1 MEAHFNAIVEYIN
14 AVKNIEPSDAN
25 EHTYRTP
32 LQNLIEAIK
41 FPTKKI
47 TPIHEGKS
55 DKLDVDGTPDFFIYE
70 DYDSLFK
77 TLVGFIECKKIFF
90 NLDTLIKSKQIEKYS
105 KTSEN
110 IIITNYREFILLQ
123 KGKIEGRVALI
134 DDRLAETTDKNR
146 YQNFVNLLLQF
157 YGYEYQYIKTKKS
170 LTLAL
175 ANQSFYYSVALREY
189 IEDKS
194 NEGETFY
201 YKFKTLFDTF
211 QKSIQYSYILAD
223 FCDIYA
229 QSLVYGLM
237 LSRLDNEQR
246 LDENKRNYLDG
257 IPDSYKLL
265 YEFLETAYSNK
276 FLPIKV
282 KQALTNIGKNLNLI
296 NVASIQKEFNK
307 ENNGKSNIAVYLYEE
322 FLKEYDNLRKTEKRK
337 EGGVYYTP
345 KEATSF
351 ITRGVNELIQ
361 TRFGLS
367 DGYLADNV
375 KVLDFACGTGTFIDS
390 IFDLIIND
398 NIDDLEKRKIKEKI
412 KKDYYGFEI
421 LFTPYIVAH
430 TILTKHLK
438 DKGINFS
445 PDERLGIYLTNT
457 LDISQHSISGLLP
470 NLRQE
475 HEKASKIKNEENILA
490 IIGNPPYFNGKS
502 EAKKGVIDDK
512 LYDYKKGL
520 NERKIN
526 LDDMYIK
533 FIRFAEY
540 KIEQTGYGI
549 VGIITN
555 NSFLDG
561 ITHRQMR
568 KHLFETFDEIY
579 ILNLHGSTRKGE
591 TDKNIFDIMVGV
603 SITFFIKYKQPLDN
617 KRVHYYSTLENSINH
632 RDEKLAFLN
641 NETIDSIEWKE
652 INPAVS
658 SNYWFVGKDTS
669 SLSNYSSFYKLSDVF
684 DLFGSGASSLRD
696 KVSISYNIESLK
708 SVLDDF
714 KSQSEAYIRNKY
726 ELSDSRDWSLS
737 RAKEDVTENYN
748 DDTNI
753 REILYR
759 PLDKRT
765 MFYSAKN
772 KGLFAVPQKK
782 ISLHIKEDNIVL
794 IFPRGIAKSF
804 SHGFI
809 SKNIVDYSCGGAY
822 SAKETNIA
830 PLYVY
835 QENNGL
841 FGIEKK
847 TNFTKNFID
856 NYINTLSFSPS
867 PEDIL
872 AYMYAILYSPIYR
885 NKYLDFL
892 KTDFPAI
899 PMTKGKETFYK
910 YAELGKQLINAHL
923 LQNLAKDNDIKVS
936 FVGNVANNF
945 VVTKLAFDSTN
956 SKLMLTTANNNIINI
971 DGVSDEVY
979 NFEIGSYKPIDK
991 WLKYRIKDKVILS
1004 TPELEHIKNMVIAI
1018 KTTIATMKEI
1028 EALGE
1033 GYLQEI

>member
-1 MEAHFNAIVEYIN
+1 METHFNAIIEYVN
-14 AVKNIEPSDAN
+14 AIKNIKPDDAN

-55 DKLDVDGTPDFFIYE
+55 DKLNVDGTPDFFIYE

-123 KGKIEGRVALI
+123 KGKVEGRVTLI
-134 DDRLAETTDKNR
+134 DDKLAETTDKNC
-146 YQNFVNLLLQF
+146 YQNLVNLLLQF
-157 YGYEYQYIKTKKS
+157 YSYEYQYIKTKKS
-170 LTLAL
+170 LTLTL

-189 IEDKS
+189 IENKD

-296 NVASIQKEFNK
+296 NVTSIQKEFNK

-351 ITRGVNELIQ
+351 ITRSVNELIQ
-361 TRFGLS
+361 THFGLS
-367 DGYLADNV
+367 DGYLADSV

-490 IIGNPPYFNGKS
+490 IVGNPPYFSGKS
-502 EAKKGVIDDK
+502 EAQKGIIDDK
-512 LYDYKKGL
+512 LYDYKKNL
-520 NERKIN
+520 NEKNIKPLN
-526 LDDMYIK
+526 DMYIK

-540 KIEQTGYGI
+540 KIEQAGYGI
-549 VGIITN
+549 VGIITS
-555 NSFLDG
+555 NSFLNG
-561 ITHRQMR
+561 LVHRQMR
-568 KHLFETFDEIY
+568 KHLYDTFDEIY
-579 ILNLHGSTRKGE
+579 ILNLHGNTHKGE
-591 TDKNIFDIMVGV
+591 RDKNIFDIMVGV
-603 SITFFIKYKQPLDN
+603 NITFLVKNKQPAN
-617 KRVHYYSTLENSINH
+617 EKKVQYYSTLDNNMLR
-632 RDEKLAFLN
+632 RDEKLAFLSAN
-641 NETIDSIEWKE
+641 TLSSIKWKKLNPETTK
-652 INPAVS
+652 
-658 SNYWFVGKDTS
+658 NYWFIDKDL
-669 SLSNYSSFYKLSDVF
+669 SLSREYEKFYKITNIFTEYSGGIQSSNDAFCIKYTLQDLENLKEDIAKLSKEQIIFKYEIKESSNWQVEPAKDDLLTNYNPQKITYRPFDMRFTSLCKTSKRFLYRPFYEITKHFNNKSNIGISFVRQLSDVK
-684 DLFGSGASSLRD
+684 D
-696 KVSISYNIESLK
+696 
-708 SVLDDF
+708 
-714 KSQSEAYIRNKY
+714 
-726 ELSDSRDWSLS
+726 
-737 RAKEDVTENYN
+737 
-748 DDTNI
+748 
-753 REILYR
+753 
-759 PLDKRT
+759 
-765 MFYSAKN
+765 YSN
-772 KGLFAVPQKK
+772 M
-782 ISLHIKEDNIVL
+782 
-794 IFPRGIAKSF
+794 
-804 SHGFI
+804 FI
-809 SKNIVDYSCGGAY
+809 SENPIEYRTNFSYQGGAY
-822 SAKETNIA
+822 FA
-830 PLYVY
+830 PLFLYK
-835 QENNGL
+835 ENGGL
-841 FGIEKK
+841 FEDEKVPNL
-847 TNFTKNFID
+847 TNYFIN
-856 NYINTLSFSPS
+856 NYLKELSFNPS
-867 PEDIL
+867 PEDTI
-872 AYMYAILYSPIYR
+872 AYIYAVMHSPIYR
-885 NKYLDFL
+885 SKYIEFL

-899 PMTKGKETFYK
+899 PMTKNEDTFNK
-910 YAELGKQLINAHL
+910 YAKLGEQLINAHL

-945 VVTKLAFDSTN
+945 AVTKITLDSTN

-971 DGVSDEVY
+971 DGVSEEIY

-1004 TPELEHIKNMVIAI
+1004 TPELEHIKNMIIAI
-1018 KTTIATMKEI
+1018 KTTIATMKDI

-1033 GYLQEI
+1033 EYLQEL

>member
-134 DDRLAETTDKNR
+134 DDRLAETTDENR
-146 YQNFVNLLLQF
+146 YQNLVNLLLQF

-490 IIGNPPYFNGKS
+490 IVGNPPYFNGKS

-603 SITFFIKYKQPLDN
+603 SITFFIKHKQPHTD
-617 KRVHYYSTLENSINH
+617 KKVYYYSTLENKINR
-632 RDEKLAFLN
+632 RDEKLEFLRQNHILSIDWKSISPN
-641 NETIDSIEWKE
+641 NTT
-652 INPAVS
+652 
-658 SNYWFVGKDTS
+658 NYWFIDKDFSQIERYDNFWKVT
-669 SLSNYSSFYKLSDVF
+669 NIFNKYN
-684 DLFGSGASSLRD
+684 SGIQTKNDNFTLQ
-696 KVSISYNIESLK
+696 YNKQFIEK
-708 SVLDDF
+708 IVDDF
-714 KSQSEAYIRNKY
+714 KDMPISNLKEKYNLKDGVWKAEYAYNSLLSTNFDKNQIQKISYRPFDYRWTYLNKNSGGFLARPRYDIAQHFDNKQNIGLCFTRSFSNKEFKNILVSNSIIDLHNCSDQVYLAPLFIHKNKESLFEGNREVNFTEDFANNYIRALDFIPTPEEIMAYI
-726 ELSDSRDWSLS
+726 
-737 RAKEDVTENYN
+737 
-748 DDTNI
+748 
-753 REILYR
+753 
-759 PLDKRT
+759 
-765 MFYSAKN
+765 
-772 KGLFAVPQKK
+772 
-782 ISLHIKEDNIVL
+782 
-794 IFPRGIAKSF
+794 
-804 SHGFI
+804 
-809 SKNIVDYSCGGAY
+809 
-822 SAKETNIA
+822 
-830 PLYVY
+830 
-835 QENNGL
+835 
-841 FGIEKK
+841 
-847 TNFTKNFID
+847 
-856 NYINTLSFSPS
+856 
-867 PEDIL
+867 
-872 AYMYAILYSPIYR
+872 YAILYSPIYR
-885 NKYLDFL
+885 AKYLEFL

-956 SKLMLTTANNNIINI
+956 SKLMLITANNNIINI